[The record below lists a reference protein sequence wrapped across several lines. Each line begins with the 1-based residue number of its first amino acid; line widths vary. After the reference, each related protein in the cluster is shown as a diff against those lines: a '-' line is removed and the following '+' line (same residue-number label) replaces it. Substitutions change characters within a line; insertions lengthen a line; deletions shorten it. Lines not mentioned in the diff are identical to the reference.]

1 MRKMNKI
8 KNILIVIALF
18 SLNGCLADQMVS
30 DETTPWIIEDAQ
42 KPSDNLISSEI
53 EDAKHLHPIVDD
65 RGVSFVDSLKK
76 YCSTADLNSIS
87 YGRGGNTLL
96 IELDL
101 LQECPLPDLSNRNVY
116 FKINNV
122 SGTWFKLT
130 QLKDGSQDY
139 NQLRY
144 MHLDEMNGYVYYLKL
159 EKDTLIINI
168 YDISCDKN
176 EEIITDFSE
185 KLNSIEFAL
194 EEITTKT
201 IFKSQKFIVEKNKI
215 LHSGNTWSIIPDNG
229 SLKLPLEGFYCAP
242 RTEQAPVTGY

>member
-1 MRKMNKI
+1 MNKI
-8 KNILIVIALF
+8 KKILITIAFL

-30 DETTPWIIEDAQ
+30 DETTPWVIEEAQ
-42 KPSDNLISSEI
+42 RPSENTISGEI
-53 EDAKHLHPIVDD
+53 EDAKILHSIVDD

-87 YGRGGNTLL
+87 YGRGGNTLF

-101 LQECPLPDLSNRNVY
+101 LQECPLPDFSNRNVY

-122 SGTWFKLT
+122 SDTWFKLT

-144 MHLDEMNGYVYYLKL
+144 MHLDERNRYVYYLKL
-159 EKDTLIINI
+159 ERDTLIVNI
-168 YDISCDKN
+168 YDMSCNKN

-242 RTEQAPVTGY
+242 RTEQVLVMGY